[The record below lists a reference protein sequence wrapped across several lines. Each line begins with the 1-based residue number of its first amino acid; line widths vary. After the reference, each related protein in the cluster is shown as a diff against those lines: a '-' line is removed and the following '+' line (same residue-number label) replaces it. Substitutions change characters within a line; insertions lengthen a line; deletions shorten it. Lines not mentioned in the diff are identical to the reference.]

1 MLPKPGGTIISAFAG
16 TQGIWTS
23 PNGHQHYVVTRI
35 CSPDLSALALNHA
48 RGVVGPLEGVLG
60 ASWGVLVRLGASWGR
75 LGAVLG
81 RLGAVSGRLWD
92 GFSKGRIK
100 KVDREIFR
108 WCPETKFCWGRTQ
121 NQGRKHVPYSG
132 LEFRTTNGDTNRRC
146 RNVRV
151 ENTDRH
157 AVGVSDPD
165 GCSDM
170 NATPTVGV
178 AIFGP
183 DLKPALWDVFTP
195 VILCAPY
202 QKPCSGRRLKIS
214 LWLFLCYLL

>member
-1 MLPKPGGTIISAFAG
+1 MAVTVLLPKPGGTFISAFAG

-92 GFSKGRIK
+92 GFAEGRIK

-108 WCPETKFCWGRTQ
+108 WCPERNFVGDAHKIRDGNTSHIPGL
-121 NQGRKHVPYSG
+121 NSG
-132 LEFRTTNGDTNRRC
+132 
-146 RNVRV
+146 
-151 ENTDRH
+151 
-157 AVGVSDPD
+157 PQ
-165 GCSDM
+165 M
-170 NATPTVGV
+170 ATPTVGV
-178 AIFGP
+178 AMFG
-183 DLKPALWDVFTP
+183 LKTPTAMRSVFLTRTG
-195 VILCAPY
+195 V
-202 QKPCSGRRLKIS
+202 QT
-214 LWLFLCYLL
+214 